1 MDVQIVKATPE
12 HAAELATRLRT
23 FDLAEVLAF
32 GAKDAG
38 DALARSLKLSG
49 VAYAALFDGQVAAM
63 FGSFPTSTEEL
74 PFPGRLGCAWALT
87 GDLVNRYPMSF
98 WRSSKPALQLLW
110 QDFDF
115 LLNWVDAR
123 YTSSLRWLE
132 RLGAWTLR
140 AYPVGADGALFHLV
154 VLRRP

>member
-1 MDVQIVKATPE
+1 MNVELVPATAA
-12 HAAELATRLRT
+12 HAAELAPTMRA
-23 FDLAEVLAF
+23 FDLAEVIAF
-32 GAKDAG
+32 GATDARQ
-38 DALARSLKLSG
+38 ALERSLQLSPQ
-49 VAYAALFDGQVAAM
+49 AFTALFDGRVGAM
-63 FGSFPTSTEEL
+63 FGSFPTETAEL

-87 GDLVNRYPMSF
+87 GQLVDLYPMSF

-110 QDFDF
+110 GDFDY

-140 AYPVGADGALFHLV
+140 AYPVGQDGALFHLV